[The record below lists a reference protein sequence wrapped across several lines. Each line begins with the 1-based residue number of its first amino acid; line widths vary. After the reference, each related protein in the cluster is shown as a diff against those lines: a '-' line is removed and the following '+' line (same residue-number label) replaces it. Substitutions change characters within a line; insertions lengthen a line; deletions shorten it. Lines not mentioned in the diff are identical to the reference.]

1 MARGATIALRTS
13 GNKVTPYLTT
23 AGSVERMK
31 DLQSHPKVQAAQ
43 DCIRKNAGNKTEV
56 SKCMSN
62 I

>member
-1 MARGATIALRTS
+1 MTARIALRTS

-31 DLQSHPKVQAAQ
+31 NLAENNPSAQAAQ
-43 DCIRKNAGNKTEV
+43 DCIKKNAGDKTAI
-56 SKCMSN
+56 SKCMSK

>member
-1 MARGATIALRTS
+1 MTARIALRTT

-31 DLQSHPKVQAAQ
+31 ELQSHPKVQAAQ
-43 DCIRKNAGNKTEV
+43 DCIKNNAGNRTEV